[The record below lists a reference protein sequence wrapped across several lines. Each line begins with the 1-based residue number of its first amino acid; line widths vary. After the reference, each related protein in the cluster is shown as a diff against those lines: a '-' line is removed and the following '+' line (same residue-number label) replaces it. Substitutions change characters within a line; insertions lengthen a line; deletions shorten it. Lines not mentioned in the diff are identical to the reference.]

1 MVNTQ
6 VSQLDTLAALN
17 GFLPAVK
24 SGINE
29 IIGDV
34 CSKYD
39 MPEPVAARVIDY
51 YIRCIDYNI
60 VGGKLARARTV
71 CESLRIIRGS
81 EVSPDLLEAASVLG
95 YAILCKYL
103 SLRV

>member
-6 VSQLDTLAALN
+6 VSHIDTLAALN

-24 SGINE
+24 SGIHD
-29 IIGDV
+29 IIGNV
-34 CSKYD
+34 CTKYD

-51 YIRCIDYNI
+51 YIRCFDYNI

-95 YAILCKYL
+95 YAILSENLILC
-103 SLRV
+103 V